1 VRIREVKS
9 DQENR
14 APEGPPKNFG
24 DALLH
29 PRAFQT
35 FEKKLT
41 SSSWLSSSLPFYS
54 PLQTLKFAPA
64 MLAQRVLNHHV

>member
-1 VRIREVKS
+1 VNS
-9 DQENR
+9 DQESR

-35 FEKKLT
+35 GEKRLI

-54 PLQTLKFAPA
+54 PLKSLEFAPA
-64 MLAQRVLNHHV
+64 